1 MAALAEELTM
11 ADMALTHTNP
21 DEMVN
26 PETFDLAA
34 WIAGVTPV
42 ERTVTVYANG
52 RLFADLSALEAQYNE
67 AKAAVNVDDM
77 RALKEKMR
85 EIADQ
90 IRASALNITVQGR
103 SADWVQSFRKDCEDR
118 GLDSDETTLEQLAAQ
133 ITAPKGLTSAM
144 LATLRDRAEPQAV
157 ALLQA
162 VAAVN
167 TQAPRISVPS

>member
-1 MAALAEELTM
+1 MAANDELTM
-11 ADMALTHTNP
+11 NDLNLTHTNP
-21 DEMVN
+21 DASIT

-42 ERTVTVYANG
+42 ERTVTVYAHG
-52 RLFADLSALEAQYNE
+52 HLFAVLSALEAEYNE

-77 RALKEKMR
+77 RAAKDKMR
-85 EIADQ
+85 TVANQ
-90 IRASALNITVQGR
+90 IRETALDITVQGR
-103 SADWVQSFRKDCEDR
+103 SNDWVQRFRANCEER
-118 GLDSDETTLEQLAAQ
+118 GLDGDETTLEQLAAQ
-133 ITAPKGLTSAM
+133 IIEPEGITPAM
-144 LATLRDRAEPQAV
+144 LATMRDRIEPQVV

>member
-1 MAALAEELTM
+1 MAANDELTM
-11 ADMALTHTNP
+11 NDLNLTHSNP
-21 DEMVN
+21 DASIT

-42 ERTVTVYANG
+42 ERTVTVYAHG
-52 RLFADLSALEAQYNE
+52 HLFAVLSALEAEYNE

-77 RALKEKMR
+77 RDAKDKMR
-85 EIADQ
+85 TVANQ
-90 IRASALNITVQGR
+90 IRETSLDITVQGR
-103 SADWVQSFRKDCEDR
+103 SNDWVQRFRKSCEER

-133 ITAPKGLTSAM
+133 IIAPEGITPAM
-144 LATLRDRAEPQAV
+144 LATLRDRVEPQVV

-167 TQAPRISVPS
+167 TQVPRISVPS

>member
-1 MAALAEELTM
+1 MAAYDEELTM
-11 ADMALTHTNP
+11 SDLNLTHTNP
-21 DEMVN
+21 DASIT

-42 ERTVTVYANG
+42 ERTVTVYAHG
-52 RLFADLSALEAQYNE
+52 HLFADLSALEAQYNE

-85 EIADQ
+85 TVADQ
-90 IRASALNITVQGR
+90 IRASSLDITVQGR
-103 SADWVQSFRKDCEDR
+103 SADWVQRFRKDCEDR

-133 ITAPKGLTSAM
+133 ITAPEGLTPAM
-144 LATLRDRAEPQAV
+144 LATLRDRAEPQVV

>member
-1 MAALAEELTM
+1 MAANDELTM
-11 ADMALTHTNP
+11 SDLTLAHTNP
-21 DEMVN
+21 DETVT

-42 ERTVTVYANG
+42 ERTVTVYAHG
-52 RLFADLSALEAQYNE
+52 HLFSILSALEAQYNE

-77 RALKEKMR
+77 RDAKDKMR
-85 EIADQ
+85 TVANQ
-90 IRASALNITVQGR
+90 IRASALDITVQGR
-103 SADWVQSFRKDCEDR
+103 SADWVQRFRKDCEDR
-118 GLDSDETTLEQLAAQ
+118 GLDGDETTLEQLAAQ
-133 ITAPKGLTSAM
+133 VIVPEGITPAM
-144 LATLRDRAEPQAV
+144 LATLRDRVEPQVV

>member
-1 MAALAEELTM
+1 MAADDELTM
-11 ADMALTHTNP
+11 SDLTLAHTNP
-21 DEMVN
+21 DKTVT

-42 ERTVTVYANG
+42 ERTVTLYAHG
-52 RLFADLSALEAQYNE
+52 HLFAVLSALEAEYNE

-77 RALKEKMR
+77 RAAKDKMR
-85 EIADQ
+85 TVANQ
-90 IRASALNITVQGR
+90 IRASALDITVQGR
-103 SADWVQSFRKDCEDR
+103 SADWVQRFRNSCEER

-133 ITAPKGLTSAM
+133 IIVPEGITPAM
-144 LATLRDRAEPQAV
+144 LATLRDRVEPQVV

>member
-1 MAALAEELTM
+1 MAANDELSM
-11 ADMALTHTNP
+11 SDINLTHTNP
-21 DEMVN
+21 DETIT
-26 PETFDLAA
+26 PETFDLTA

-42 ERTVTVYANG
+42 ERTVTVYAHG
-52 RLFADLSALEAQYNE
+52 HLFAVLSALESEYNE

-77 RALKEKMR
+77 RDAKDKMR
-85 EIADQ
+85 TVANQ
-90 IRASALNITVQGR
+90 IRETALDITVQGR
-103 SADWVQSFRKDCEDR
+103 SADWVQRFRKSCEER

-133 ITAPKGLTSAM
+133 IIAPEGITPSM
-144 LATLRDRAEPQAV
+144 LATLRDRIEPQVV

>member
-1 MAALAEELTM
+1 MAADDELTM
-11 ADMALTHTNP
+11 SDLSLTHTNP
-21 DEMVN
+21 DETVT

-42 ERTVTVYANG
+42 QRTVTLYARG
-52 RLFADLSALEAQYNE
+52 DLFAVLSDMETRYDE
-67 AKAAVNVDDM
+67 AKRSVNVDDM
-77 RALKEKMR
+77 RALKEQMR
-85 EIADQ
+85 EVADQ
-90 IRASALNITVQGR
+90 IRASALDITVQGR
-103 SADWVQSFRKDCEDR
+103 SADWVQRFRNSCEER

-133 ITAPKGLTSAM
+133 ITAPAGITPAM
-144 LATLRDRAEPQAV
+144 LATLRDRIEPQVV

>member
-1 MAALAEELTM
+1 MAADDELTM
-11 ADMALTHTNP
+11 SDLNLTHTNP
-21 DEMVN
+21 DASIT

-42 ERTVTVYANG
+42 ERTVTLYAHG
-52 RLFADLSALEAQYNE
+52 HLFAVLSALEAEYNE
-67 AKAAVNVDDM
+67 AKAAVNVDEM
-77 RALKEKMR
+77 RDAKDKMR
-85 EIADQ
+85 TVANQ
-90 IRASALNITVQGR
+90 IRASALDITVQGR
-103 SADWVQSFRKDCEDR
+103 SADWVQRFRTSCEER

-133 ITAPKGLTSAM
+133 IIAPEGVTPAM
-144 LATLRDRAEPQAV
+144 LATLRDRVEPQVV

>member
-1 MAALAEELTM
+1 MAATDELTM
-11 ADMALTHTNP
+11 SDLNLTHTNP
-21 DEMVN
+21 DASIT

-42 ERTVTVYANG
+42 ERTVTVYAHG
-52 RLFADLSALEAQYNE
+52 HLFAVLSALESEYNE

-77 RALKEKMR
+77 RDAKDKMR
-85 EIADQ
+85 TVANQ
-90 IRASALNITVQGR
+90 IRASALDITVQGR
-103 SADWVQSFRKDCEDR
+103 SADWVQRFRKDCEDR
-118 GLDSDETTLEQLAAQ
+118 GLDGDETTLEQLAAQ
-133 ITAPKGLTSAM
+133 VVTPEGITPAM
-144 LATLRDRAEPQAV
+144 LATLRDRVEPQVV